1 MTVLKI
7 TKGPDKQVEKKK
19 EKKRLPTLSVIN
31 VSEIK
36 HDAKVTAIGKN
47 KL

>member
-19 EKKRLPTLSVIN
+19 KRKEETTNSFSN
-31 VSEIK
+31 QY
-36 HDAKVTAIGKN
+36 
-47 KL
+47 

>member
-19 EKKRLPTLSVIN
+19 EKKRLSTLSVIN

>member
-19 EKKRLPTLSVIN
+19 KEKRLPTLSVIN
-31 VSEIK
+31 ISEIK
-36 HDAKVTAIGKN
+36 HDV
-47 KL
+47 

>member
-19 EKKRLPTLSVIN
+19 KEKKKLPTLSVIN
-31 VSEIK
+31 ISEIK
-36 HDAKVTAIGKN
+36 HDV
-47 KL
+47 

>member
-19 EKKRLPTLSVIN
+19 RKEETTNSFSN
-31 VSEIK
+31 QY
-36 HDAKVTAIGKN
+36 
-47 KL
+47 